1 MSVARSSF
9 QRRLAR
15 ILRDLREDAELS
27 QEDLADRARVHR
39 TYIGLLERAE
49 REPRLSS
56 VATVLTALGITWE
69 ELGRRLDAS
78 PSDRRR

>member
-15 ILRDLREDAELS
+15 ILRDLREDAGLS
-27 QEDLADRARVHR
+27 QEELADRARVHR

-49 REPRLSS
+49 REPRLSN
-56 VATVLTALGITWE
+56 VARVLTALDVTWE
-69 ELGRRLDAS
+69 ELGRRLDTATT
-78 PSDRRR
+78 DRRR